1 MKQYTI
7 EVIVE
12 EDIDLEHMQT
22 SVSNATYQ
30 SDNVTVSE
38 QLLIIKFI
46 EQLIKKRDVD
56 NKR

>member
-7 EVIVE
+7 EVTVE

-30 SDNVTVSE
+30 ADNVTVSE
-38 QLLIIKFI
+38 QLLIMKFI